1 MSDPLSLRYSPVI
14 TPLFCASTI
23 IINYRKNYNVQSCG
37 SRTIFPTIFL
47 LYACSFFIL
56 CLQHLLFFYTLF
68 AALAPFY
75 TLPAAPALFHSL
87 PATLAPFYTLPV
99 APALFHSLFAAL
111 ALFYTLPVAPALFH
125 SLPTALAPFYTLPAA
140 LALFTLCPQ
149 FTNCPQCVK
158 IVTAWLNGY
167 YINALSKAYTSLV
180 SNMA

>member
-87 PATLAPFYTLPV
+87 P
-99 APALFHSLFAAL
+99 
-111 ALFYTLPVAPALFH
+111 
-125 SLPTALAPFYTLPAA
+125 TALAPFYTLPAA